1 MKPIFKTDLAL
12 IVLGLLSLTTGVAI
26 HFAHHFL
33 SHGVWHNW
41 SIVHI
46 IINILLLIFVGF
58 HVKQHWG
65 WFKALVKKSS
75 FRKKISFFIMMAFIA
90 VVLSG
95 AFLLV
100 FCKGQGS
107 HAGLVHYYLGVLFSV
122 LVIIHVARRFK
133 VLIKGI
139 KSKK

>member
-1 MKPIFKTDLAL
+1 
-12 IVLGLLSLTTGVAI
+12 
-26 HFAHHFL
+26 
-33 SHGVWHNW
+33 
-41 SIVHI
+41 
-46 IINILLLIFVGF
+46 
-58 HVKQHWG
+58 
-65 WFKALVKKSS
+65 
-75 FRKKISFFIMMAFIA
+75 MMAFIA

-100 FCKGQGS
+100 FSRVQAS
-107 HAGLVHYYLGVLFSV
+107 HAGLVHYYLGILFSV